1 MKLVDAFAQCRTPAD
16 FYRVQITLENEL
28 TPQELLEQLKWRD
41 ELAPPAR
48 KWISALEEMMLRES
62 GQIQPFRR
70 TSLSENVQFCHA
82 GAGHGVKSLLVGFC
96 GNFQRLM
103 MPLPVFLQ
111 QVPAD
116 IFDVL
121 IFKDPG
127 RDFFLRGVPGY
138 VDSLAQLPERVER
151 DLPLARYAS
160 VRCIGTSA
168 GGAAALVAGE
178 VFGAER
184 ALSFGGG
191 HPARASESLEP
202 KGLTGT
208 ELDLVF
214 ADAKRSCGRKLAFF
228 GETNEFDRET
238 AGSLCRAYPGT
249 RIAPVRGV
257 STHNIFFELF
267 ERKEL
272 AVFISHSLLGGWE
285 VPKEGMEPETVAGQS
300 VPSRPAKRG
309 KPSALFRLRR
319 GWRRYGGRDQIL
331 FWLKQFITHPWKV
344 LTKRQSV
351 NVTEKD

>member
-272 AVFISHSLLGGWE
+272 AGLSPTAFWAGGKSRKKGWSRRRSQGNRFH
-285 VPKEGMEPETVAGQS
+285 PDPQSGANPRLYSGCDGAGGDTEGGIRS
-300 VPSRPAKRG
+300 CSG
-309 KPSALFRLRR
+309 SNN
-319 GWRRYGGRDQIL
+319 
-331 FWLKQFITHPWKV
+331 
-344 LTKRQSV
+344 S
-351 NVTEKD
+351 

>member
-1 MKLVDAFAQCRTPAD
+1 MKLVDAFVRCRTPAD

-28 TPQELLEQLKWRD
+28 TPPELLEQLKWRD

-48 KWISALEEMMLRES
+48 KWISALEEMMLRENER
-62 GQIQPFRR
+62 IQPFMR
-70 TSLSENVQFCHA
+70 TSLSENVLFCHTGTGD
-82 GAGHGVKSLLVGFC
+82 GAKSLLVGFC

-111 QVPAD
+111 HVPAE
-116 IFDVL
+116 IFDIVIL
-121 IFKDPG
+121 KDPG

-138 VDSLAQLPERVER
+138 VASLAQLPERLER

-191 HPARASESLEP
+191 HPARAAESLEA
-202 KGLTGT
+202 KGLRGT

-214 ADAKRSCGRKLAFF
+214 ASAKQSCGLKLAFF
-228 GETNEFDRET
+228 GEANEFDRET
-238 AGSLCRAYPGT
+238 AWSLCRAYPGT

-257 STHNIFFELF
+257 STHNIFFELI

-272 AVFISHSLLGGWE
+272 AAFISDSLQGGRE
-285 VPKEGMEPETVAGQS
+285 SLEEGMEPETVAGQS
-300 VPSRPAKRG
+300 LPSSPAKRD
-309 KPSALFRLRR
+309 KPSAFFRLRR

-331 FWLKQFITHPWKV
+331 FWFKQFIRRRWELLMRRHPG
-344 LTKRQSV
+344 